1 MLRGYIKIWRK
12 LEDSGLLQMPN
23 TLALFMYLLM
33 KASRE
38 DRKVG
43 TNTGMIELKK
53 GQLISGRIK
62 LAEILEQGEQQIRTS
77 LQRLVDME
85 IITIKSTSKY
95 SIYTIVNYELY
106 QDEQEKVT
114 SKITSSQPARQPTD
128 NQQITTKQELK
139 KNTYIAP
146 IPSSLLNDFLEV
158 RKAKRAG
165 KLTETAFRG
174 IESEAKKAGITVEQA
189 IKICCER
196 SWVGFKS
203 DWLKLKV
210 VDDPFAGVQ

>member
-53 GQLISGRIK
+53 GQFISGRIK